1 VSCSRA
7 RRELLEQFALGEELG
22 SRSVPHLAHLESCA
36 DCRREVG
43 IDRQLVKSLRRALGE
58 RVEGYAPS
66 EASWGAVRRRTVDR
80 PVRPWTGRVVYWGG
94 MVSAAAAAGI
104 MIFAVATAPEMQ
116 LFPRTDSSFVASAA
130 RRAAPPVEE
139 ARSGWP
145 LAQQRPYLVPQ
156 TDTLLPGQRLQ
167 MKMAGEAATREGEPP
182 IPGLR

>member
-22 SRSVPHLAHLESCA
+22 PRSAPHLAHLESCA

-58 RVEGYAPS
+58 RVVGYAPS
-66 EASWGAVRRRTVDR
+66 QDSWGAVRSRTVDR
-80 PVRPWTGRVVYWGG
+80 PAPPWTARVLHWGG

-116 LFPRTDSSFVASAA
+116 LFPRTQSPFVASAA
-130 RRAAPPVEE
+130 RRAIPPVEE
-139 ARSGWP
+139 APIGWP
-145 LAQQRPYLVPQ
+145 PALQRPYAAPEEDL
-156 TDTLLPGQRLQ
+156 LLPGQRLQ
-167 MKMAGEAATREGEPP
+167 MKLGDEAAPPEGEPP